1 MAPTIVPV
9 PPDGP
14 RHRTRE
20 ASGLLIR
27 TAGSPPTSTSCVTG
41 TPNASLIRASVA
53 RLGLERPCSSATSTP
68 LLTPERAASWSSDQP
83 RSARSAR
90 RVPATAVVRSGV
102 SAIFSFP
109 HEPTVVRMNYMYQ
122 YSDRY
127 QTSLGDLPW

>member
-1 MAPTIVPV
+1 VAPTIVPV

-41 TPNASLIRASVA
+41 TPNASPIRASVA

-68 LLTPERAASWSSDQP
+68 LLTPERAAS
-83 RSARSAR
+83 
-90 RVPATAVVRSGV
+90 
-102 SAIFSFP
+102 
-109 HEPTVVRMNYMYQ
+109 
-122 YSDRY
+122 
-127 QTSLGDLPW
+127 